1 MRVRKKYIASESMAL
16 DCGFTSPPEI
26 ENQDADCRINI
37 CIDNSIYGIAAL
49 PYPVRCPE
57 KAPREM
63 ADVVFGQKDDWQE
76 DEDEVRFEKEVRRCF
91 LEFER
96 TDTQA
101 GGSCS
106 NRVG

>member
-1 MRVRKKYIASESMAL
+1 MAL
-16 DCGFTSPPEI
+16 DCGFTHPPEI

-76 DEDEVRFEKEVRRCF
+76 DEDEERDLKSSEMFPRVRAYRYSSRRIVF
-91 LEFER
+91 K
-96 TDTQA
+96 
-101 GGSCS
+101 SCWVKS
-106 NRVG
+106 RNRL